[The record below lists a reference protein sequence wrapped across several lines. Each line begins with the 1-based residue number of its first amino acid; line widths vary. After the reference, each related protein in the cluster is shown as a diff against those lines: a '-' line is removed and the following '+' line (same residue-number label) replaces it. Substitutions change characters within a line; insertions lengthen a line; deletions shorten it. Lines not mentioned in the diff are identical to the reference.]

1 MEETGGVM
9 PRAIWNGAVIAESD
23 TFELVEGNVYFPP
36 DSVKREFLQ
45 PSDTHTVCP
54 WKGTASYYT
63 VVVDGRENR
72 DGAWYYPD
80 PKPAAANIR
89 DHVAFWRGVTVER

>member
-1 MEETGGVM
+1 M
-9 PRAIWNGAVIAESD
+9 PRALWKGKVIAESD
-23 TFELVEGNVYFPP
+23 KFELVEGNVYFPP
-36 DSVKREFLQ
+36 ETVRREVLKDSA
-45 PSDTHTVCP
+45 THTVCP

-63 VVVDGRENR
+63 IVVDGEENR

-80 PKPAAANIR
+80 PKPAAANIK